1 MKLLKTKYNM
11 LYTRNQSVQRCK
23 YFPPRVIKT
32 SQLMMYKAKVAV
44 CSEIRKKTLNANP
57 APRRIFQC

>member
-1 MKLLKTKYNM
+1 MYYTHTINQYFNMKLLKTKYNM

-32 SQLMMYKAKVAV
+32 SQLMMYKAKVAT
-44 CSEIRKKTLNANP
+44 SS
-57 APRRIFQC
+57 